1 MEGAPQKVL
10 DLSYLIEA
18 SDGDAEFIAEIVG
31 DYLREMQKH
40 VTDLRESFAG
50 KDLALLVRASH
61 TVKGASANVGAHRVR
76 DVAARLELLA
86 KKGGVDG
93 SESMIDLIAQEIAR
107 VREVVEREGIAE
119 LLRAS

>member
-10 DLSYLIEA
+10 DLTYLIEA
-18 SDGDAEFIAEIVG
+18 SDGDADFISDIVG

-40 VTDLRESFAG
+40 VADLKGSLEH
-50 KDLALLVRASH
+50 KDHALLVRAAH

-76 DVAARLELLA
+76 DVAAKLEMIA
-86 KKGGVDG
+86 KKGVVDG

-107 VREVVEREGIAE
+107 VKDVVEREGIAE